1 MSDPLTIAAIMGGAS
16 IASNLIGGS
25 QTNKQAK
32 RAEAAARA
40 IYDERMAKLAALNI
54 PTIEAQK
61 IVLQDPELAG
71 ILAPQLEAQ
80 AEQLESQ
87 LAGIE
92 VDPRLKR
99 AQMDA
104 LSSIQERTT
113 GLTPEDIIQIQNTR
127 RDIAGDMRAQDA
139 NIVQNLEQRG
149 LGGAGIEV
157 AMRQAGGQRAQ
168 SQASDEADRL
178 AQMQYNA
185 KMGALQQAGSM
196 AGQLRGQ
203 EFGEKQTTASAADA
217 IAQFNLANRMGV
229 SGRNIDRA
237 NQAQAGNLAQ
247 KQRLVDIRAGNTNQ
261 AEIHNKGLIQ
271 QDFQNKLQIEG
282 IRGGVAT
289 NQANLAMQT
298 GANQVANTSGMWGG
312 ISDVFSGAG
321 KAYLDYTKP
330 EKK

>member
-1 MSDPLTIAAIMGGAS
+1 MALPLALLAGTAVAGAAANIY
-16 IASNLIGGS
+16 GS
-25 QTNKQAK
+25 QQANKQAK
-32 RAEAAARA
+32 AAQAEATR
-40 IYDERMAKLAALNI
+40 IYNERMAKLDALNI

-127 RDIAGDMRAQDA
+127 RDIAGDMRVQDA
-139 NIVQNLEQRG
+139 NIVQNLQQRG

-157 AMRQAGGQRAQ
+157 AMRQAGGQRTQ

-185 KMGALQQAGSM
+185 RMGALQQAGSM

-237 NQAQAGNLAQ
+237 NQAQASNLAQ
-247 KQRLVDIRAGNTNQ
+247 KQRLADIRAGNANQ
-261 AEIHNKGLIQ
+261 AEIHNKGLQ
-271 QDFQNKLQIEG
+271 QTYYQNQMQKENALGG
-282 IRGGVAT
+282 ISGNIADMTMKG
-289 NQANLAMQT
+289 
-298 GANQVANTSGMWGG
+298 GANQAANTMAMWGG
-312 ISDVFSGAG
+312 ISDAISGAG
-321 KAYLDYTKP
+321 QAGAGYFN
-330 EKK
+330 KK

>member
-1 MSDPLTIAAIMGGAS
+1 MADPVTLGILGGTALAGGIS
-16 IASNLIGGS
+16 SYIGGR
-25 QTNKQAK
+25 QANKQAK
-32 RAEAAARA
+32 AAQAEATR
-40 IYDERMAKLAALNI
+40 IYNERMAHLNAIGI
-54 PTIEAQK
+54 PSIEAQK
-61 IVLQDPELAG
+61 IILQDPELAG
-71 ILAPQLEAQ
+71 ILAPQLESQ
-80 AEQLESQ
+80 AEQLDSQ

-247 KQRLVDIRAGNTNQ
+247 KQRLADIRAGNANQ

-271 QDFQNKLQIEG
+271 QDFLNKMNKEG
-282 IRGGVAT
+282 VRAGVST
-289 NQANLAMQT
+289 DQANLALQT
-298 GANQVANTSGMWGG
+298 GANQAANTTAMWGG
-312 ISDVFSGAG
+312 ITDAITGAG
-321 KAYLDYTKP
+321 KAGAGLYKD
-330 EKK
+330 